1 MPVRLGAVSYLN
13 TLPLVWGLE
22 RSPSFDVR
30 FDVPSRCAALLH
42 AGSIDVGLI
51 PVIEYLRGSD
61 YRVVP
66 GPALASR
73 GAVASVA
80 LFTPRAIADVRSVA
94 VDTSSRTSAALVR
107 VLCKRLF
114 RIAPVYEAVDPDP
127 DLMLSRCDAALI
139 IGDNALF
146 LDHSSSGIEKI
157 DLGEAWFR
165 MTGLPFVYAFWA
177 GREGAINQDEVRL
190 LQRARDE
197 GVMCTAEIAR
207 RYSGGDERRRAIAEP
222 YLRQNMKYDLGEDE
236 RAGVEA
242 FYAYAAETEAGPSPQ
257 PLRFF

>member
-22 RSPSFDVR
+22 RSASFDVR

-51 PVIEYLRGSD
+51 PVIEYLRGGD
-61 YRVVP
+61 YRIVP
-66 GPALASR
+66 GPVLASR

-80 LFTPRAIADVRSVA
+80 LFTRRAIVDVRSIA
-94 VDTSSRTSAALVR
+94 VDTSSRTSAALIR
-107 VLCKRLF
+107 VLCRRLF
-114 RIAPVYEAVDPDP
+114 AIAPAFEAVDPDP
-127 DLMLSRCDAALI
+127 EVMLSRCDAALV

-146 LDHSSSGIEKI
+146 LEHSSRGLEKI

-177 GREGAINQDEVRL
+177 GRAGAMTQDEVRL
-190 LQRARDE
+190 LQCARDE
-197 GVMCTAEIAR
+197 GVRHTAEIAR
-207 RYSGGDERRRAIAEP
+207 RYSNGDERRRAIAGP
-222 YLRQNMKYDLGEDE
+222 YLREKMKYDLGEDE
-236 RAGVEA
+236 RAGIEA
-242 FYAYAAETEAGPSPQ
+242 FYAYAAETEGGPAPQ
-257 PLRFF
+257 PLRFY